1 MIIIKIMFIMGSEM
15 QNNLKKL
22 ALACIQDRGVLQRT
36 KADKVYCSLLPLEG
50 EAFPCPYSGGLMD
63 TGEAFERYRCFYQK
77 GGPEFVS
84 EGRSGDA
91 ALFRAESHLEVY
103 SGGLVQV
110 SLSRDDW
117 GHSFRRVNVLKRRY
131 YQ

>member
-1 MIIIKIMFIMGSEM
+1 M

-22 ALACIQDRGVLQRT
+22 AFTCIQDKGILQKT
-36 KADKVYCSLLPLEG
+36 KAGTTYCSMLPLEG
-50 EAFPCPYSGGLMD
+50 RAFPCPYSGGLID

-77 GGPEFVS
+77 GALEFWS
-84 EGRSGDA
+84 EGRSGGA
-91 ALFRAESHLEVY
+91 ALLRAESHLEVY

-117 GHSFRRVNVLKRRY
+117 SHSFRRVNVLKRLRNPKEGVS
-131 YQ
+131 